1 MCFVC
6 IHVRLSF
13 FVSFFATTALLCQ
26 CLCQCGLSEMY
37 TLFTTYS
44 RIIIFVLPDRLTFAL
59 ITIILFLFSDW
70 MSPFDRVVCGE
81 YPYHCYIGAAVS
93 LKNIG
98 QKFFL
103 HSENRYWRRD
113 YFRILFT
120 YFVRYVRFRAVSKTK
135 IRVNSKK
142 VRTKFRIRIGANLFP
157 SVRRCHIWQPY
168 FRT

>member
-6 IHVRLSF
+6 IRVRLSF
-13 FVSFFATTALLCQ
+13 FVSFFVDDRVVVSVLVSVWFIWNIHAFHY
-26 CLCQCGLSEMY
+26 G
-37 TLFTTYS
+37 

-98 QKFFL
+98 QKFFP